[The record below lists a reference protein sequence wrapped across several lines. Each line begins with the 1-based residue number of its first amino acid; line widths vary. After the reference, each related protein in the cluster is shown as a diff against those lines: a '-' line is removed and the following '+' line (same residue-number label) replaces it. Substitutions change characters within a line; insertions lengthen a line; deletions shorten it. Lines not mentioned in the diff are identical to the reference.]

1 MSSSQHSLVMPS
13 ADHLPSR
20 PESYPVEKAR
30 IDLMIPTNL
39 LVLPASA
46 ALVGLVIG
54 MSRGGSRARLR
65 FLAENAHRP
74 PTTIQGW
81 YFYTKTRNYRV
92 FFSAAKMGAKY
103 ALGLGGATAGFVLLD
118 EGAGWVRERVV
129 GVEAA
134 GTLDRKGKGRAV
146 DSTSD
151 GGETLRMEEEKLIRG
166 RKGWR
171 KGAVHWEDGAVAGM
185 VMGAGV
191 GLLYTLPRPLF
202 IRALVMGTLLGGATS
217 GLQAAQDYVGR
228 LRVEQALHEPRSA
241 TALPPPEQ
249 TAGGTGATGDVRVDR
264 PAQVGEKMGGVPV
277 DETRPVPGQAAAA
290 ASGGGSSWYSWIPG
304 LGK

>member
-1 MSSSQHSLVMPS
+1 
-13 ADHLPSR
+13 
-20 PESYPVEKAR
+20 
-30 IDLMIPTNL
+30 
-39 LVLPASA
+39 
-46 ALVGLVIG
+46 
-54 MSRGGSRARLR
+54 
-65 FLAENAHRP
+65 
-74 PTTIQGW
+74 
-81 YFYTKTRNYRV
+81 
-92 FFSAAKMGAKY
+92 MGAKY

-129 GVEAA
+129 GVETA
-134 GTLDRKGKGRAV
+134 GTLDRKGKGRAME
-146 DSTSD
+146 STAE
-151 GGETLRMEEEKLIRG
+151 GGEIVRTEEEKLIRG
-166 RKGWR
+166 RRGWR

-191 GLLYTLPRPLF
+191 GLLCTFLSFRGVVGSDVEDTLPRPLF

-228 LRVEQALHEPRSA
+228 LRVEQALNEPKSD

-249 TAGGTGATGDVRVDR
+249 EKTADGSVARGEVRVDR

-277 DETRPVPGQAAAA
+277 DETRPDPGQAA